1 MREDTMTPLTRRR
14 HIKLLLVPISM
25 VIVLAFLAGTAT
37 GQTSDDP
44 REYTVTITNQTHGQ
58 LFSPP
63 LVFSHKKKV
72 TFFETGQPASFEV
85 SSVAEGGDTSFL
97 SDLMVRTTGVLD
109 VSKIEPPPMQPG
121 ETRSLTLLA
130 GGGFN
135 RISVIA
141 MLNPTNDGFW
151 AIQGVRIPD
160 NNKPLVLHANAYD
173 AGSEPNDELCANI
186 AGPIC
191 AVING
196 SEDNLV
202 VGEGKSPTLGGE
214 DFIHVH
220 GGIHGIGDLP
230 PIEFDWKNPVAK
242 ITIQRAK

>member
-1 MREDTMTPLTRRR
+1 MTPFTHRR
-14 HIKLLLVPISM
+14 HMKL
-25 VIVLAFLAGTAT
+25 FLASLTMVGVLVFLVGMAT
-37 GQTSDDP
+37 GQTGDEP

-63 LVFSHKKKV
+63 LIFSHKKKV
-72 TFFETGQPASFEV
+72 TFFETGQPASIEV
-85 SSVAEGGDTSFL
+85 SSLAEGGDTSFL
-97 SDLMVRTTGVLD
+97 SELMVRTTGVLD

-135 RISVIA
+135 RISVIG
-141 MLNPTNDGFW
+141 MLNPTNDGFV

-160 NNKPLVLHANAYD
+160 DDKPLVIHANAYD

-191 AVING
+191 AVFNG
-196 SEDNLV
+196 SEENPI
-202 VGEGKSPTLGGE
+202 VGEGKSPTAGGE

-220 GGIHGIGDLP
+220 GGVHGVGDLP
-230 PIEFDWKNPVAK
+230 PITFDWKNPVAK
-242 ITIQRAK
+242 ITIQRAE